1 MKRAPWHEY
10 FMLLAKMVALRSG
23 CNSRPSGAVIVK
35 DKRILATGYNGPMP
49 GAWHCTDRG
58 PGYCFRREKGIPD
71 IDKYN
76 FCRATHAEANAIA
89 QAARFGISVEGADL
103 YCTLAPCYVCLK
115 LIASAGIRAVYYE
128 YDYGSRDFER
138 DAFWREAIRE
148 AGLKEFRQVRISEE
162 VLAQIQEILPYPTSK
177 RRLPPTEFLENF
189 ESGETYRFPAA
200 EVLKNKL
207 RYQTGE
213 ALEKIRFVIERPTT
227 EAPPNEDV
235 FFAWKEKKLSFSETL
250 QHLSEALSRDE
261 KTALTLRLGEKEA
274 ALCFVREA
282 EGVRLKTNLSKIET
296 AELEK
301 ILFILDNLTYQLSH
315 RLTLPFRLEFNV
327 KKLLIPANPS

>member
-76 FCRATHAEANAIA
+76 YCRATHAEANAIA
-89 QAARFGISVEGADL
+89 QAARFGISVEGASL

-115 LIASAGIRAVYYE
+115 LIASAGIKEVYYE

-138 DAFWREAIRE
+138 DQFWQEAIRE
-148 AGLKEFRQVRISEE
+148 AGLRVFKQIKVSPE
-162 VLAQIQEILPYPTSK
+162 VLAQLEEILPYPTSR
-177 RRLPPTEFLENF
+177 RRLPPTDFLEEF
-189 ESGETYRFPAA
+189 EDGKTYGLSGL
-200 EVLKNKL
+200 EVLLNKL
-207 RYQTGE
+207 RYQTRE
-213 ALEKIRFVIERPTT
+213 ELKEITFVLERPSQK
-227 EAPPNEDV
+227 ERPPEPPPDLFWEETPLKLKDWPLILAERINQDGAFALKGRWEDL
-235 FFAWKEKKLSFSETL
+235 FFELFF
-250 QHLSEALSRDE
+250 R
-261 KTALTLRLGEKEA
+261 
-274 ALCFVREA
+274 REA
-282 EGVRLKTNLSKIET
+282 ENL
-296 AELEK
+296 
-301 ILFILDNLTYQLSH
+301 
-315 RLTLPFRLEFNV
+315 RLTVKFAEVDRASLNIILAWLDHLLYLLRERLALPCKMEIKVRVLT
-327 KKLLIPANPS
+327 LS

>member
-1 MKRAPWHEY
+1 MSRPPWPEY

-89 QAARFGISVEGADL
+89 QAARFGISVEGAEL

-128 YDYGSRDFER
+128 YDYESRDFER
-138 DAFWREAIRE
+138 DRFWREAIAE
-148 AGLKEFRQVRISEE
+148 AGLEEFRQITVSEE
-162 VLAQIQEILPYPTSK
+162 TLRSLSEILPYPTSK
-177 RRLPPTEFLENF
+177 RRLQPTEFLAVF
-189 ESGETYRFPAA
+189 EEGGRYRVPHPEA
-200 EVLKNKL
+200 LINQL
-207 RYQTGE
+207 RYQAKIQPRLQEVSFEVETPGGFEEEFFGE
-213 ALEKIRFVIERPTT
+213 VLFPH
-227 EAPPNEDV
+227 PG
-235 FFAWKEKKLSFSETL
+235 ETL
-250 QHLSEALSRDE
+250 PVSVGGFSGEFTLGPEGRFQLCFERLDLKGLRQVLAMAVSLAREMDKLTRPF
-261 KTALTLRLGEKEA
+261 LTLYLRSLDLGE
-274 ALCFVREA
+274 
-282 EGVRLKTNLSKIET
+282 
-296 AELEK
+296 
-301 ILFILDNLTYQLSH
+301 D
-315 RLTLPFRLEFNV
+315 
-327 KKLLIPANPS
+327 

>member
-1 MKRAPWHEY
+1 
-10 FMLLAKMVALRSG
+10 MLLAKMVALRSG

-138 DAFWREAIRE
+138 DAFWKEAIRE
-148 AGLKEFRQVRISEE
+148 AGLREFRQIRVSEE
-162 VLAQIQEILPYPTSK
+162 VLAQLQEILPYPTSR
-177 RRLPPTEFLENF
+177 RRLPPTEFLETF
-189 ESGETYRFPAA
+189 ENGETYRFPAV
-200 EVLKNKL
+200 EVLRNKL
-207 RYQTGE
+207 RYQTQE
-213 ALEKIRFVIERPTT
+213 TLENIRFVIECPTT
-227 EAPPNEDV
+227 DKFSHEGASFVWGDES
-235 FFAWKEKKLSFSETL
+235 LSFSEIWERL
-250 QHLSEALSRDE
+250 YQALSQDAKIEIKARYDE
-261 KTALTLRLGEKEA
+261 EEIP
-274 ALCFVREA
+274 LCFLREA
-282 EGVRLKTNLSKIET
+282 EGIRIKANLTEIET
-296 AELEK
+296 LKLEK
-301 ILFILDNLTYQLSH
+301 ILFFLDNLAYHLSH
-315 RLTLPFRLEFNV
+315 RLTLPFKQELNV
-327 KKLLIPANPS
+327 KKLMIRTVPS

>member
-10 FMLLAKMVALRSG
+10 FMLLAKVVALRSG

-49 GAWHCTDRG
+49 GAWHCTDKG
-58 PGYCFRREKGIPD
+58 PNYCFRREKGIPD

-128 YDYGSRDFER
+128 YDYSSRDFER
-138 DAFWREAIRE
+138 DAFWKEAIKE
-148 AGLKEFRQVRISEE
+148 AGLVEFKQIKVSEE
-162 VLAQIQEILPYPTSK
+162 VLQQLQELLIYPTSK
-177 RRLPPTEFLENF
+177 RRLPPTEFLEKFENF
-189 ESGETYRFPAA
+189 QTYRFPAA

-207 RYQTGE
+207 RYQTDSKIEEICFILERPTIETPPSGPFEVMIGE
-213 ALEKIRFVIERPTT
+213 KALDLSSALEKVY
-227 EAPPNEDV
+227 A
-235 FFAWKEKKLSFSETL
+235 
-250 QHLSEALSRDE
+250 ALSTDQDISIS
-261 KTALTLRLGEKEA
+261 LRIDSLEIPVSFK
-274 ALCFVREA
+274 REP
-282 EGVRLKTNLSKIET
+282 EGVRIKIYPLGIET
-296 AELEK
+296 KIFEK
-301 ILFILDNLTYQLSH
+301 ILFLCDYFAYWLSH
-315 RLTLPFRLEFNV
+315 RLTLPFKLEF
-327 KKLLIPANPS
+327 KIKDLILKS

>member
-138 DAFWREAIRE
+138 DAFWKEAIQE
-148 AGLKEFRQVRISEE
+148 AGLQEFKQIKVSEE
-162 VLAQIQEILPYPTSK
+162 VLAQLKEILPYPTSK
-177 RRLPPTEFLENF
+177 RRLPATEFLETF
-189 ESGETYRFPAA
+189 EPGATYHLPTA

-207 RYQTGE
+207 RYQTIE
-213 ALEKIRFVIERPTT
+213 TLPEIRFVVDQPTT
-227 EAPPNEDV
+227 VDINALDTEIAFVLDKTVSLEGL
-235 FFAWKEKKLSFSETL
+235 KEKLIK
-250 QHLSEALSRDE
+250 ALSQDQ
-261 KTALTLRLGEKEA
+261 KISFGVNLGQKNYQVTLE
-274 ALCFVREA
+274 REA
-282 EGVRLKTNLSKIET
+282 EGIRLKATLEGLSRARFE
-296 AELEK
+296 EVLS
-301 ILFILDNLTYQLSH
+301 LLDHLGYSLSH
-315 RLTLPFRLEFNV
+315 VLTLPVRLEFRLTD
-327 KKLLIPANPS
+327 LLLKD

>member
-1 MKRAPWHEY
+1 MTRAPWHEY

-115 LIASAGIRAVYYE
+115 LIASAGIKAVYYE
-128 YDYGSRDFER
+128 YDYGSRDFQR
-138 DAFWREAIRE
+138 DSFWREAIRE
-148 AGLKEFRQVRISEE
+148 AGLREFKQIKVSEE
-162 VLAQIQEILPYPTSK
+162 VLAQLAEILPYPTSK
-177 RRLPPTEFLENF
+177 RRLAPTEFLETF
-189 ESGETYRFPAA
+189 QSGG
-200 EVLKNKL
+200 
-207 RYQTGE
+207 RYG
-213 ALEKIRFVIERPTT
+213 LPTT
-227 EAPPNEDV
+227 EAMLNKLKYQTE
-235 FFAWKEKKLSFSETL
+235 KELSELSFVIECPITNEEVEAEIDW
-250 QHLSEALSRDE
+250 HGRKRLSEAI
-261 KTALTLRLGEKEA
+261 GELEEVFGSNGNERFQI
-274 ALCFVREA
+274 LVDNQWIPFSLQREA
-282 EGVRLKTNLSKIET
+282 ENGRLLVHLPEVSLSSFQKI
-296 AELEK
+296 AL
-301 ILFILDNLTYQLSH
+301 LADALAYRLSH
-315 RLTLPFRLEFNV
+315 RLSLPFKVEFSISRLF
-327 KKLLIPANPS
+327 LDQ

>member
-1 MKRAPWHEY
+1 MNRAPWHEY

-115 LIASAGIRAVYYE
+115 LIASAGIKAVYYE

-138 DAFWREAIRE
+138 DAFWKEAIKE
-148 AGLKEFRQVRISEE
+148 AGLVEFRQIKVSEE
-162 VLAQIQEILPYPTSK
+162 VLRQVQEILPYPTSK
-177 RRLPPTEFLENF
+177 RRLPPTEFLEKF
-189 ESGETYRFPAA
+189 EDGETYRLPAA

-207 RYQTGE
+207 RYQTGLDSLSE
-213 ALEKIRFVIERPTT
+213 IRFIIERATT
-227 EAPPNEDV
+227 EKLPEEETS
-235 FFAWKEKKLSFSETL
+235 FFLVGERSGFSSTCEEIY
-250 QHLSEALSRDE
+250 EALSRDE
-261 KTALTLRLGEKEA
+261 RKE
-274 ALCFVREA
+274 LVLKIDSLEVPVSFIREA
-282 EGVRLKTNLSKIET
+282 EGVRLLVHLPAIDQKHF
-296 AELEK
+296 EK
-301 ILFILDNLTYQLSH
+301 VLFFLDYLAYQLSH
-315 RLTLPFRLEFNV
+315 RLTLPFKLEFRL
-327 KKLLIPANPS
+327 KALFLKT